1 MAAGKQLHPTRWPHL
16 SSHTWA
22 ACAFSYRWETVGW
35 AQLPATQAPGNGTS
49 SHDSWSS
56 LHKAPWAPTRG
67 WGDRDSTFYQVSAHW
82 EASSHRGGKGEA
94 VLLLCIHVWS
104 LGTHSAPSLQLC
116 PLCQHLPQLP
126 TAPPQLLITHEH
138 GLRGPQPPSLCP
150 GARTER
156 RRWGQKGLQ
165 ADSSSAAQRALGD
178 SRQGV
183 DWGEVASCFRSPSLS
198 WGSQFIGLDRL
209 TGSPWLQ

>member
-1 MAAGKQLHPTRWPHL
+1 MAAGQHLHPTRWPHL
-16 SSHTWA
+16 GSHTWA

-49 SHDSWSS
+49 LHDSWSS
-56 LHKAPWAPTRG
+56 LHKAPWVPTRG

-82 EASSHRGGKGEA
+82 EASSQRRRGRSCPA
-94 VLLLCIHVWS
+94 SVYPRMVTRHTFSHITPTLPPV
-104 LGTHSAPSLQLC
+104 SAPSPAAQ
-116 PLCQHLPQLP
+116 
-126 TAPPQLLITHEH
+126 APPQLLITHEH
-138 GLRGPQPPSLCP
+138 GLRGPQPPNLCP

-165 ADSSSAAQRALGD
+165 ADSSSAAQRVLGD

-183 DWGEVASCFRSPSLS
+183 DWGEAASCFCGPSLS

-209 TGSPWLQ
+209 TGSPWLR